1 VEEHQAAEQLTNGA
15 LHIAYLIAAF
25 PQCFFLNDNQRRPL
39 KIDIDKGLLPLVS
52 CSEEEL
58 KSVLNKYVRS
68 DGYLLACKEDAT
80 RIDVNGDAASTVSAK
95 HAAHA
100 RKVLADRALWR
111 AKKKAAREREAETR
125 RNTVAKRRQQDLAA
139 TDNRLSQELRTEVQQ
154 QFVPAQPP
162 ALAVTQRRQG
172 RIGFAE
178 LRASA
183 AQRKTAAIR

>member
-1 VEEHQAAEQLTNGA
+1 MSEEL
-15 LHIAYLIAAF
+15 LDIAYLIATF
-25 PQCFFLNDNQRRPL
+25 PSCFFLHHECRRPL
-39 KIDIDKGLLPLVS
+39 KIGILADLAPLVS
-52 CSEEEL
+52 CGEEEL
-58 KSVLNKYVRS
+58 KTVLNKYVRS
-68 DGYLLACKEDAT
+68 HGYLLACTEGAT

-183 AQRKTAAIR
+183 AQRKTDAIR